1 MASSCADVPLRNY
14 THTHSLTHSLHLARG
29 YLYNHTASLHYD
41 QYKIILLGQTD
52 MCVNRLPRPVIT
64 PAIIGCKPRQHPSL
78 KAKVKVKVCTLD
90 IAPLRESSP
99 QKRSGTVHVHKGF
112 HSFTGTSTCLI
123 HNRNEPYL
131 LLPSHL

>member
-1 MASSCADVPLRNY
+1 MAASCADVPLRNY
-14 THTHSLTHSLHLARG
+14 TTTHSLTHSTWPVVTFTTTQHRCTRISIK
-29 YLYNHTASLHYD
+29 LYCSVR
-41 QYKIILLGQTD
+41 QTD

-112 HSFTGTSTCLI
+112 HSFTGTSTCFI